1 MSQGKVSS
9 LRAGFREEAGLARPF
24 HCLETCTGLL
34 RSNDPQ
40 AAATVMGTLQH
51 HLGAAEIVWLRY
63 QAGVLEAVAASGS
76 LVSAG
81 TRYPMRAGLQP
92 FLSWPCK
99 ALVRPRPASNWLVHT
114 PNPGFEWLVPL
125 AFAGQVTGLLG
136 IAGHAD
142 QGVPAKADQQL
153 LEMLSV
159 LLAACGGAAPSVR
172 RPDALA
178 SEDLSRLTPREREI
192 MSLLPRG
199 YSNARIAESLGI
211 APGTVKTHVERILG
225 KLQFDDR
232 AQAAAR
238 AVELGIGH
246 SGVEG

>member
-1 MSQGKVSS
+1 MSQHGKVGS
-9 LRAGFREEAGLARPF
+9 LRAGFREEAELARPF
-24 HCLETCTGLL
+24 RCLEACTALL
-34 RSNDPQ
+34 RADESQ

-51 HLGAAEIVWLRY
+51 HLGAAEVVWLRY
-63 QAGVLEAVAASGS
+63 QAGVLEAVAGSGS

-81 TRYPMRAGLQP
+81 TRYPVRAGLQP
-92 FLSWPCK
+92 FLTWPCK
-99 ALVRPRPASNWLVHT
+99 ALVRPRPSSNWLVHT
-114 PNPGFEWLVPL
+114 TQPGFEWLVPL
-125 AFAGQVTGLLG
+125 VCAGQVAGLLG
-136 IAGHAD
+136 IAGHAE
-142 QGVPAKADQQL
+142 QGLPTKADQQL

-159 LLAACGGAAPSVR
+159 LLAACSGASNAG

-178 SEDLSRLTPREREI
+178 SNDLARLTPREREI

-199 YSNARIAESLGI
+199 FSNARIAESLGI